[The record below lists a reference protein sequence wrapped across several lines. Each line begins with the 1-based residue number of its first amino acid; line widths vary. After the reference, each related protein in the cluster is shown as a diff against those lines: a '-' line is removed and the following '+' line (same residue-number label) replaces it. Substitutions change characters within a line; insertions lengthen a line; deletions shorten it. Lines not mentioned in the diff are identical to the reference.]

1 MATDST
7 LLASVEQLER
17 QTEEGLPVA
26 TAEQLLEQASG
37 VVRNHCRWRI
47 DYAENDELLVD
58 APRHGDAL
66 LLPSLRLLQVQSLT
80 IGGVALTG
88 FTHTLSG
95 VLERRGGWPRGI
107 VRAVVTHGWNPV
119 PAEIRAVTIGVALR
133 MWLNPEAAASY
144 SLAGSTQTVGSAG
157 GGAGRSLGLL
167 DTEIDMLDAY
177 AVKVT

>member
-47 DYAENDELLVD
+47 DHAENDELIVD
-58 APRHGDAL
+58 APRQGDVL
-66 LLPSLRLLQVQSLT
+66 LLPSLRLLEVHSLT
-80 IGGVALTG
+80 IAGVEITG
-88 FTHTLSG
+88 FTPSLSG
-95 VLERRGGWPRGI
+95 VLERPGGWPRGI
-107 VRAVVTHGWNPV
+107 VRAVVTHGWDPV
-119 PAEIRAVTIGVALR
+119 PPEVRAVVIGVALR
-133 MWLNPEAAASY
+133 MWLNPEAAASH
-144 SLAGSTQTVGSAG
+144 SQGGVTQAVGG
-157 GGAGRSLGLL
+157 VLTGAGRSLGLL
-167 DTEIDMLDAY
+167 DTEEDLLDAY